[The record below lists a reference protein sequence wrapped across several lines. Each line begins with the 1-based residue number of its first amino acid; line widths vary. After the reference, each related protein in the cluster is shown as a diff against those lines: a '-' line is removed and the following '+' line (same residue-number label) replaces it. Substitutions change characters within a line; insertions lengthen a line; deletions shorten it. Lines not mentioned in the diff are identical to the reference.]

1 MIIEVFQRL
10 TDIDLMAPHPEEGV
24 EVPLFRNEGM
34 SGGFVSP
41 QWWSEELLPLIKH
54 QIEKQFAIQQEQ
66 YEV

>member
-10 TDIDLMAPHPEEGV
+10 TDIDLMAPHPEEGI

-41 QWWSEELLPLIKH
+41 QWWNDEFLPLVRRRT
-54 QIEKQFAIQQEQ
+54 EKQFSGK
-66 YEV
+66 